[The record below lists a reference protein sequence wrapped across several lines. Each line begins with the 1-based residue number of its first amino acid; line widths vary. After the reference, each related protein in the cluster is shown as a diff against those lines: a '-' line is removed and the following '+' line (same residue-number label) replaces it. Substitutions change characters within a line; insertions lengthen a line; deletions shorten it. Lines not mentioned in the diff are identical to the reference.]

1 MEIQRL
7 VFTGNGIHRSKK
19 LKRKFHFEIN
29 LIDITY
35 SGNKQSKKPPPPNIK
50 QFLSTPAGLCPGWE
64 NTIKYFEQRNKK
76 CLSATQPSY
85 VYSIGVEGGSECYD
99 VMWPQIFI

>member
-50 QFLSTPAGLCPGWE
+50 QFLFTWPGWRRGE
-64 NTIKYFEQRNKK
+64 RGARRPQSNT
-76 CLSATQPSY
+76 LS
-85 VYSIGVEGGSECYD
+85 
-99 VMWPQIFI
+99 

>member
-50 QFLSTPAGLCPGWE
+50 QFLSTPA
-64 NTIKYFEQRNKK
+64 
-76 CLSATQPSY
+76 
-85 VYSIGVEGGSECYD
+85 
-99 VMWPQIFI
+99 